1 MTCPL
6 SFILIN
12 SCQHFCAHF
21 ATGHDIA
28 MQRNKAQ
35 SGSDKCL
42 DSDPDEDED
51 EDVDEEE
58 HEDVQEDVYA
68 DERQRREC

>member
-42 DSDPDEDED
+42 DSDPDEDE
-51 EDVDEEE
+51 EEE
-58 HEDVQEDVYA
+58 DRDGDVYEDVYA
-68 DERQRREC
+68 DERQRWEC